1 MQSAPGCSRCA
12 GERSVFG
19 RSRTRWREAAERAPT
34 WRRCAGS
41 EGAGSKAYFAAL
53 RGVPEGRFRVREA
66 DPAAARVIRSNAL
79 LSLGYTLLGEA
90 MATALEVVGL
100 DPYEG
105 FYHADKYG
113 RPALALDL
121 LEEFRGP
128 VADSVALTLINKR
141 MLDAGGFR
149 RGDGGR

>member
-1 MQSAPGCSRCA
+1 M
-12 GERSVFG
+12 
-19 RSRTRWREAAERAPT
+19 
-34 WRRCAGS
+34 
-41 EGAGSKAYFAAL
+41 
-53 RGVPEGRFRVREA
+53 
-66 DPAAARVIRSNAL
+66 
-79 LSLGYTLLGEA
+79 SLGYTLLGEA
-90 MATALEVVGL
+90 MAASLEVVGL

-141 MLDAGGFR
+141 MLDVADFEEATEDGEAGVYLSR
-149 RGDGGR
+149 RGLAVYLREFSERLQTTITHPLAGRPLSYQKCLEVQARQAAKVVMGEADVYRPLRVR